1 MDSITD
7 DMAIYK
13 NKIILLCEQIKL
25 RESIPE
31 NERTIK
37 QAIKLDNMKYELTKI
52 YQLLDAFTYN
62 KY

>member
-7 DMAIYK
+7 DMTIYK

-37 QAIKLDNMKYELTKI
+37 QAIKLDNMKYELNKI
-52 YQLLDAFTYN
+52 YQLLDKFIYN

>member
-7 DMAIYK
+7 DMTIYK

-37 QAIKLDNMKYELTKI
+37 QAIKLDNMKYELNKI
-52 YQLLDAFTYN
+52 YKLLDAFTYN